1 MGRLVF
7 LMAALAALIAAPAAA
22 DWRGG
27 GVADPRVFVAETYA
41 AYARAPNDPPP
52 EPVHAYSERLVS
64 LFTVYQVWARAHD
77 DLVGSLDFDWW
88 VNAQDWSISRVR
100 VTQREAGP
108 GRRIVTARW
117 RNYDGD
123 DSSRFVFVRRQG
135 RWYLD
140 DVVNGTGRGEH
151 GWTLSALLRERP

>member
-7 LMAALAALIAAPAAA
+7 LLAALAALIASPATA
-22 DWRGG
+22 DRRGG
-27 GVADPRVFVAETYA
+27 GVADPRAFVAETYA

-88 VNAQDWSISRVR
+88 VNAQDWAISEVR
-100 VTQREAGP
+100 VTQIDEGP
-108 GRRIVTARW
+108 GRRIVIARW
-117 RNYDGD
+117 RNLDRT
-123 DSSRFVFVRRQG
+123 DSSRFHFVRWRG

-140 DVVNGTGRGEH
+140 DVVNGTGSGSD